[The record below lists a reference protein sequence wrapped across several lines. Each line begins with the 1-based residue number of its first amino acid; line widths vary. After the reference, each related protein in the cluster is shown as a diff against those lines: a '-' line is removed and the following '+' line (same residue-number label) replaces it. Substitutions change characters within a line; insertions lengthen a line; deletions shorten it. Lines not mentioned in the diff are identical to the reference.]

1 MDKRR
6 TQNYN
11 LIMEVLIL
19 IIVLLGAVYYI
30 RLRRKGPKPK
40 TYFGMTKP
48 LIIFIIALP
57 IFGIVSGIVLFNF
70 GETTKSYAV
79 ETKYNEIVQYTK
91 DEIKKCKSGEI
102 NYMNGL
108 QNCHP
113 TAEKTIEGLFEVY
126 KDMPNPFTFNENNLP
141 DIGPKILRDSGSNI
155 SDRDLGFINLSS
167 SGENIIFSVCFEKPC
182 SKEENRKTNTVSF

>member
-1 MDKRR
+1 
-6 TQNYN
+6 
-11 LIMEVLIL
+11 MEVLIL

-48 LIIFIIALP
+48 LIIFIIIAIPFL
-57 IFGIVSGIVLFNF
+57 IYLGILLFYF
-70 GETTKSYAV
+70 EEATKSTVV

-91 DEIKKCKSGEI
+91 DEIKKCKSGES

-141 DIGPKILRDSGSNI
+141 DRGPKILRDSGSNI

-167 SGENIIFSVCFEKPC
+167 SGEHIILNVCFKEPC
-182 SKEENRKTNTVSF
+182 SKEENRKTNTVSID